1 MHPCFKCSGPFF
13 RGRPSDRTTEQA
25 GQMTLLV
32 RIDADADAGSGELG
46 SYAEVDPSVSPPNN
60 DILVSYNIEGKVG
73 GVGEFE
79 AHFVVVEW

>member
-1 MHPCFKCSGPFF
+1 MGSNCASCSCG
-13 RGRPSDRTTEQA
+13 GVGEGDA
-25 GQMTLLV
+25 
-32 RIDADADAGSGELG
+32 DADADAGSGELG